1 MRGQKTWMIAR
12 WSLPSSVFYFFPL
25 FFPSFTLFLPFLSS
39 FLRCLFF
46 IFLYLNLF
54 SSLSSFICLFSCF
67 LLFNSFFPS
76 SLIFFSFPCLFSPL
90 PLIFSSSSLSPLHF
104 LLSSFHPITLSFS
117 SFPISPPLP
126 LLLFSSLL
134 LASSHLITSSP
145 LLSSSPLSSPSLP
158 SPPLLPP
165 HPLTPLQPFIERA
178 RCDSPVMF
186 LFLQVD
192 CLILTSLS
200 ENVKS
205 RKKLCIYWFF
215 FSSSDHEMTFT
226 EWFRDQSPSS
236 PPPFFIFTEIL
247 GGKRGNLSYNH
258 HRAQIFV
265 CVSPPGPTAALTL
278 LWNIAL

>member
-215 FSSSDHEMTFT
+215 FRLLTTKWLSRNDLEIN
-226 EWFRDQSPSS
+226 
-236 PPPFFIFTEIL
+236 PPPPPPLFLSSQKFWVEKGGIFLTIIIER
-247 GGKRGNLSYNH
+247 KFS
-258 HRAQIFV
+258 
-265 CVSPPGPTAALTL
+265 CVSLRPARPPP
-278 LWNIAL
+278 